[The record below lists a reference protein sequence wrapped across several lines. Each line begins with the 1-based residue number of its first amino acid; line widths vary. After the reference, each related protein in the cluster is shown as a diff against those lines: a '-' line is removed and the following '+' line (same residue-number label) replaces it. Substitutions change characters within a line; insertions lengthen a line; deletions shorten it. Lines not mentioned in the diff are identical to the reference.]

1 MKRFGEKL
9 RALREYYG
17 LSYRQLGAELGY
29 DHTSFSRIES
39 GRGMPSVEL
48 LYKIGIYFEVSFD
61 DLLRDDREL
70 RLK

>member
-61 DLLRDDREL
+61 ELLDDSVDLKL
-70 RLK
+70 